1 MRIRIQLITLKRFR
15 MRNRIQDTQMMYL
28 RNSRVKEASQT
39 RLRRRLA
46 ARLLPTRTHRAQGEG
61 GMGRG
66 RGTDTP
72 RAKSV
77 TNTIYRQ
84 KFAIFIANVRRIT
97 ADQPMRTYWNST
109 QVGTR

>member
-1 MRIRIQLITLKRFR
+1 
-15 MRNRIQDTQMMYL
+15 MYL
-28 RNSRVKEASQT
+28 RKSRVKEASQT
-39 RLRRRLA
+39 RLSRRLA

-61 GMGRG
+61 GIGRG

-84 KFAIFIANVRRIT
+84 KFAIFIANVRRVSGPAYENILEFY
-97 ADQPMRTYWNST
+97 PGRK
-109 QVGTR
+109 QVAQYTGLYTSSFCVP

>member
-1 MRIRIQLITLKRFR
+1 MRIRIQLITLMRIR
-15 MRNRIQDTQMMYL
+15 MRNQIQVTQIMYL
-28 RNSRVKEASQT
+28 RKSRVKEASQT
-39 RLRRRLA
+39 RLSRRLA

-61 GMGRG
+61 GRGRG

-84 KFAIFIANVRRIT
+84 KFAINQCAQGLV
-97 ADQPMRTYWNST
+97 DQPMRTYWNST
-109 QVGTR
+109 QVENR

>member
-1 MRIRIQLITLKRFR
+1 
-15 MRNRIQDTQMMYL
+15 
-28 RNSRVKEASQT
+28 VKEASQT
-39 RLRRRLA
+39 RLSRRLA

-61 GMGRG
+61 GIGRG

-84 KFAIFIANVRRIT
+84 KFVIFITNVRRVIV
-97 ADQPMRTYWNST
+97 DQPMRTYWNST
-109 QVGTR
+109 QVDNR

>member
-1 MRIRIQLITLKRFR
+1 MVRIQTQLATFMRIRL
-15 MRNRIQDTQMMYL
+15 RNRIQVTQKMYL
-28 RNSRVKEASQT
+28 RKSRVKEASQT

-61 GMGRG
+61 GIGRG

-84 KFAIFIANVRRIT
+84 KFAIFTANVRRVSGT
-97 ADQPMRTYWNST
+97 AYEDIVEFYPGRH
-109 QVGTR
+109 